1 MFDAFDDDFGISLV
15 ESTLDP
21 HLEETLPLQVYA
33 GVYGLLS

>member
-1 MFDAFDDDFGISLV
+1 MFDMFDDDFGISLV

-21 HLEETLPLQVYA
+21 HFEETLPLQEYA

>member
-21 HLEETLPLQVYA
+21 HFEETLPLQVHA